1 MEKQLEFAAF
11 AEERIEAAD
20 ELEISEERIA
30 ENRYSDSLI
39 ALDTFRRAVKSAS
52 SVHDKNKWEHETARA
67 RHSLQ
72 DDRILAEQSL
82 GKERAESLLRK
93 AFAELAGR
101 QVGFLVTEHDIKFA
115 LSNRLW

>member
-11 AEERIEAAD
+11 DGDCAVAAG
-20 ELEISEERIA
+20 ELDSEERTA

-39 ALDTFRRAVKSAS
+39 ALDTFRRAVKSAA
-52 SVHDKNKWEHETARA
+52 SVQDKNKWEHEAARA

-72 DDRILAEQSL
+72 DDRILAEKRL
-82 GKERAESLLRK
+82 GAEAAERLLRK
-93 AFAELAGR
+93 AFTELAGR
-101 QVGFLVTEHDIKFA
+101 QDGFLATEHDIKFA